1 MRRELSRLS
10 TSLELFI
17 RLPYSRSSK
26 ASNPCLPRWRTDSE
40 ADRRVGCKAVQM
52 FNTPSMTEHFTFAT
66 FSATLSAWGCKT
78 KGSRSARRSQLTR
91 QRQLKC
97 SGRIVFQVTRCSEG
111 GLRLPPKLPT
121 IPQLTWVAK
130 WHFMP
135 PQHLR
140 WPKRQSKF
148 AQDVVS
154 HCIQTNTGRVYV
166 MHLFKHD
173 LRNEQ
178 IDHSLG
184 FFALQTHLLWIKI
197 WRYAK
202 VIKVN

>member
-52 FNTPSMTEHFTFAT
+52 FNTLSMTEHFTFTT
-66 FSATLSAWGCKT
+66 FSAALSAWGCKT
-78 KGSRSARRSQLTR
+78 KGSRSTQKSRLARKHHFRVASKVDFTP
-91 QRQLKC
+91 C
-97 SGRIVFQVTRCSEG
+97 
-111 GLRLPPKLPT
+111 
-121 IPQLTWVAK
+121 PQYHTCLFKFRLTWVAK
-130 WHFMP
+130 WHFML
-135 PQHLR
+135 PQHLW

-154 HCIQTNTGRVYV
+154 RCIQTNTGRVYV
-166 MHLFKHD
+166 MHLFKHN